1 MTIDLESQIYQLKQA
16 SRMIEIAMSYLDRCD
31 YRCVSDDEEYSI
43 DGIERFNEAYDL
55 HTSLYRDLQRLEEL
69 REPTEAI

>member
-1 MTIDLESQIYQLKQA
+1 MAIDLESQTYCLRRAIR
-16 SRMIEIAMSYLDRCD
+16 SVEVAMSYLDHCD

-43 DGIERFNEAYDL
+43 DGEEHFNEAYDL

-69 REPTEAI
+69 QEAEAI